1 MRETANWMSVFAFNN
16 LSTSSLDLGPP
27 MYVVSEDTD
36 PFITQN
42 PSFELAYWHFGL
54 QLAEQWFDRLGKPDM
69 AGTAIAG
76 TANVSWSGVRQQ
88 LSRLSITNGTYDVYE
103 GIPADFWTDPTFTN
117 DHPALVGLLGWLPP
131 QVGVVDNSI
140 AKATMEK
147 VWTSWNISNCW
158 G

>member
-76 TANVSWSGVRQQ
+76 TANVSWSGVRQHF
-88 LSRLSITNGTYDVYE
+88 LVYRSQT
-103 GIPADFWTDPTFTN
+103 GRMTCM
-117 DHPALVGLLGWLPP
+117 
-131 QVGVVDNSI
+131 
-140 AKATMEK
+140 KAYRP
-147 VWTSWNISNCW
+147 IS
-158 G
+158 GPIQRFE